1 MTHVRLFRSPNW
13 DYGHQK
19 CANLEVCEYR
29 YQMGDLHLSQS
40 CRLQATR
47 GPPPPPPRMDKEC
60 HWDYARATCAFPTVC
75 EYRYHFG
82 NIRLD
87 ESCRVRANVDY
98 SQTHHATGRDVLPV
112 GTFLA
117 AACAGVVTLFAMA
130 CAAYMAY
137 HEDHEEDQF
146 RKRLS
151 QTRSESMIRSED
163 SERRESRTMTTS
175 TNAVLG
181 GAGPGAPTAPGV
193 AVKRR
198 PRPGSIAARA
208 ATRAGAAT
216 EE

>member
-1 MTHVRLFRSPNW
+1 MILT
-13 DYGHQK
+13 K
-19 CANLEVCEYR
+19 CAACAAPLAHDAPRCVRCKTR
-29 YQMGDLHLSQS
+29 YCDSTCQHDHW
-40 CRLQATR
+40 RR
-47 GPPPPPPRMDKEC
+47 GHKQICKKIHRGGNAEQYHADKKYKEAVAVAVEEC
-60 HWDYARATCAFPTVC
+60 D
-75 EYRYHFG
+75 HFG
-82 NIRLD
+82 DIRLD

-198 PRPGSIAARA
+198 PRSGSIAARA